1 MAQKEKYQQVADYIE
16 DFIKQRQLKPGERLP
31 SVRTLMTI
39 LGTTRATICR
49 GMQLLAERDVISSN
63 VGSGTFVAD
72 PLRVRKAKSRNSN
85 VTIGVML
92 PAGADSYAINVLN
105 AINNAAEELP
115 VRLKLVCVSNLGT
128 HIIKVAAELLQE
140 GCDALLIPWFPPGN
154 RIELA
159 AFLKISRL
167 PVCLPAALP
176 GFEEYNIT
184 IPLPEQMDLSRKTD
198 EVCRYFQILGEKRLV
213 LLGPDICRVPN
224 MRDNVLSFSR
234 FMSANPLECHIRMT
248 GPSARDMDATA
259 AELKRFKGELALI
272 CYDDIHALRFMVAMH
287 TLGLSAPADFRI
299 IGANDTP
306 EAVYC
311 EPPLSSVRP
320 DYAQIARIALK
331 AAIARADGKLCQY
344 PGELSRVLVIR
355 DSCAGKEKLSG
366 RICEELRAAGIAV
379 TKGEGPGAFNHVAS

>member
-128 HIIKVAAELLQE
+128 HIIK
-140 GCDALLIPWFPPGN
+140 
-154 RIELA
+154 LA
-159 AFLKISRL
+159 
-167 PVCLPAALP
+167 
-176 GFEEYNIT
+176 
-184 IPLPEQMDLSRKTD
+184 
-198 EVCRYFQILGEKRLV
+198 
-213 LLGPDICRVPN
+213 
-224 MRDNVLSFSR
+224 
-234 FMSANPLECHIRMT
+234 
-248 GPSARDMDATA
+248 
-259 AELKRFKGELALI
+259 
-272 CYDDIHALRFMVAMH
+272 
-287 TLGLSAPADFRI
+287 
-299 IGANDTP
+299 
-306 EAVYC
+306 
-311 EPPLSSVRP
+311 
-320 DYAQIARIALK
+320 
-331 AAIARADGKLCQY
+331 
-344 PGELSRVLVIR
+344 
-355 DSCAGKEKLSG
+355 
-366 RICEELRAAGIAV
+366 
-379 TKGEGPGAFNHVAS
+379 